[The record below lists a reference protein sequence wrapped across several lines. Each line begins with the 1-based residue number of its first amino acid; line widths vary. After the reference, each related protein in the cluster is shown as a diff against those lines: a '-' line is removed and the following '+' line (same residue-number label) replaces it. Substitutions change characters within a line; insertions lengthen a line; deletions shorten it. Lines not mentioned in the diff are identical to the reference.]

1 MFTPSSHHMIVSSAR
16 QQQHTAMMLHRMT
29 RWTGAAVR
37 RKKKSRHVSR
47 PRWAAGTQKIIFFWS
62 IIVVVGSY
70 VLWLTIRRR
79 SLAWPA
85 AEGPGPRA
93 PTTEATSAQ
102 RQKTLRSANARSD
115 ESKWAWSRVQRL
127 WGRGGTYCS
136 RTATTKT
143 ALPLGLRRDGRCS
156 CEAYRQTE
164 TASEATRILLYA
176 ERERKRQ
183 REDPLF
189 VRRDHP
195 KKGER

>member
-1 MFTPSSHHMIVSSAR
+1 
-16 QQQHTAMMLHRMT
+16 
-29 RWTGAAVR
+29 
-37 RKKKSRHVSR
+37 
-47 PRWAAGTQKIIFFWS
+47 
-62 IIVVVGSY
+62 
-70 VLWLTIRRR
+70 LWLTIRRR
-79 SLAWPA
+79 SPWPA

-164 TASEATRILLYA
+164 AVSEATRILLYA
-176 ERERKRQ
+176 KRERERHRERALYLFDATTQKRANVNSVTFQ
-183 REDPLF
+183 QSVLRF
-189 VRRDHP
+189 F
-195 KKGER
+195 